1 MKTCKKHIK
10 DPVICYSDCAGC
22 EMQRLT
28 DERNKLKA
36 ENERLTAML
45 AEWDRSPHGK
55 MVLKIME
62 LRKSVERYRFLR
74 DKQDLMTASFAVVDL
89 DSGNCIEDMDW
100 LSGDQ
105 LDARVDAAMS
115 KESPNG

>member
-55 MVLKIME
+55 VVLENME
-62 LRKSVERYRFLR
+62 LRKDAERYRWLR
-74 DKQDLMTASFAVVDL
+74 QYTVDSYGAQGSFESL
-89 DSGNCIEDMDW
+89 DRDI
-100 LSGDQ
+100 
-105 LDARVDAAMS
+105 DAAMS

>member
-1 MKTCKKHIK
+1 
-10 DPVICYSDCAGC
+10 
-22 EMQRLT
+22 MQRLT

-36 ENERLTAML
+36 ENETLQKSY
-45 AEWDRSPHGK
+45 AEAWEKARALQSECDEFAK
-55 MVLKIME
+55 DA
-62 LRKSVERYRFLR
+62 ERYRFLR
-74 DKQDLMTASFAVVDL
+74 DKQEFMTASFTVVDL

-100 LSGDQ
+100 LSGDK